1 VVALSYAVVCGPK
14 LATWHFLDMD
24 RGALHILL
32 AGLAEI
38 GRITVSIIQL
48 FQQVRRES
56 IR

>member
-1 VVALSYAVVCGPK
+1 LSYAVVCGPK